1 MRDSNPV
8 ASKKRKNTTYRRS
21 GLCQSRNVFV
31 RQKSAPSPDHKIKRK
46 HRNRT
51 LRCFLFLTFLTLE
64 GFCWI
69 GVSRQALFPVSIL
82 HRFRR
87 GLLPAPGLNLPGV
100 PISIFH
106 RPRVQLFPRPR
117 PGLHSPPSR
126 CSIGSGAVFIR
137 PPARPSFGP
146 APAPEGYSACD
157 SSAAGAAGISACG
170 TTADSSSTR
179 RS

>member
-1 MRDSNPV
+1 MH
-8 ASKKRKNTTYRRS
+8 KK
-21 GLCQSRNVFV
+21 
-31 RQKSAPSPDHKIKRK
+31 KRK

-69 GVSRQALFPVSIL
+69 GVSRQALFPVSML

-106 RPRVQLFPRPR
+106 RPRVQLFSRPR
-117 PGLHSPPSR
+117 PGLHSPPRLDAPSVPAR
-126 CSIGSGAVFIR
+126 SSFGPRRGLHSAPGAVFIR
-137 PPARPSFGP
+137 PPARTSFGP